1 MFIPQPAWSNIMSY
15 LHSEY
20 DWERKAV
27 IVELKQKCALFGDD
41 FDFIEF
47 VPSLM
52 LPTRCILQHVASKYR
67 NYHNQTCTQ
76 PEACQCA
83 YCALRL
89 WNIY

>member
-47 VPSLM
+47 VPSLL
-52 LPTRCILQHVASKYR
+52 LPTRSMMWNAQWYYIQAYIDS
-67 NYHNQTCTQ
+67 YHFLDRIDI
-76 PEACQCA
+76 E
-83 YCALRL
+83 
-89 WNIY
+89 